1 VFCVCEDR
9 SKIIVLGT
17 KQQID
22 DGVSSSRT
30 MHVPAISLPRELPV
44 KMVTEPAECLL
55 NKG

>member
-1 VFCVCEDR
+1 
-9 SKIIVLGT
+9 
-17 KQQID
+17 
-22 DGVSSSRT
+22 